1 MAFRKGLRRPRC
13 YNAPMSAIAD
23 TISWADFEKVDVRV
37 GTVLTAEPFE
47 KARKPAY
54 ILTVDFGPAIGT
66 RKSSAQITA
75 HYAPE
80 ELVGRKVAA
89 VLNFPPKQIANIMS
103 EILVL
108 GFPDA
113 DGEVV
118 LIGVDRAVPDG
129 GRLF

>member
-1 MAFRKGLRRPRC
+1 
-13 YNAPMSAIAD
+13 MSAIAD
-23 TISWADFEKVDVRV
+23 TISWADFQKVDIRI
-37 GTVLTAEPFE
+37 GTVVTAEPFE

-54 ILTVDFGPAIGT
+54 ILTVDFGEGIGT

-80 ELVGRKVAA
+80 DLVGRKVAA

-118 LIGVDRAVPDG
+118 LIGVDRDVPDG

>member
-1 MAFRKGLRRPRC
+1 
-13 YNAPMSAIAD
+13 MSAVAD
-23 TISWADFEKVDVRV
+23 TIAWADFQKVDIRV

-47 KARKPAY
+47 KAQKPAY
-54 ILTVDFGPAIGT
+54 ILTVDFGERIGT

-118 LIGVDRAVPDG
+118 LIGVDRDVPNG

>member
-1 MAFRKGLRRPRC
+1 
-13 YNAPMSAIAD
+13 MSAVGE
-23 TISWADFEKVDVRV
+23 TISWADFEKVDIRV

-54 ILTVDFGPAIGT
+54 ILTVDFGDVIGT

-75 HYAPE
+75 HYRPE

-113 DGEVV
+113 QGEVV
-118 LIGVDRAVPDG
+118 LIGVDRDVPDG

>member
-1 MAFRKGLRRPRC
+1 
-13 YNAPMSAIAD
+13 MSAIAEA
-23 TISWADFEKVDVRV
+23 ISWADFEKVDIRV
-37 GTVLTAEPFE
+37 GTVLTAEPFA

-54 ILTVDFGPAIGT
+54 ILTVDFGEAIGT
-66 RKSSAQITA
+66 RKTSAQITA

-80 ELVGRKVAA
+80 ELVGRKVGA

-108 GFPDA
+108 GFPDR

-118 LIGVDRAVPDG
+118 LICVDRDVPDG